1 MPFDFPMQD
10 MIPEKLNFDVA
21 FEPTKVRDKKYVIN
35 NDTGEYIGV
44 VGSTFNC
51 ANHTEFFQ
59 GVHDTVTENLG
70 EQQTNNMNI
79 KWRIAK
85 QNAWAMMDMTLP
97 NVTARI
103 ESDKHTTTIAQRII
117 ALHGVDGSCSNQR
130 YFGAIDFFCTNGMIR
145 GEHDKIRRKNT
156 ANFTMDRFIRDLRES
171 TQSFYAQSERLQGW
185 ANKPLFVGDVKAML
199 ESLLKS
205 DRKSEKMFGL
215 YNQEASV
222 RGENVWALYS
232 AFTNY
237 ASYADERNGFNLRDT
252 GKDTQAVSMFQREN
266 KVSQWIES
274 PVFKELIAA

>member
-1 MPFDFPMQD
+1 
-10 MIPEKLNFDVA
+10 
-21 FEPTKVRDKKYVIN
+21 
-35 NDTGEYIGV
+35 
-44 VGSTFNC
+44 
-51 ANHTEFFQ
+51 
-59 GVHDTVTENLG
+59 
-70 EQQTNNMNI
+70 
-79 KWRIAK
+79 
-85 QNAWAMMDMTLP
+85 
-97 NVTARI
+97 
-103 ESDKHTTTIAQRII
+103 
-117 ALHGVDGSCSNQR
+117 
-130 YFGAIDFFCTNGMIR
+130 
-145 GEHDKIRRKNT
+145 
-156 ANFTMDRFIRDLRES
+156 
-171 TQSFYAQSERLQGW
+171 
-185 ANKPLFVGDVKAML
+185 ML

>member
-117 ALHGVDGSCSNQR
+117 ALHGVDGSCSNQT